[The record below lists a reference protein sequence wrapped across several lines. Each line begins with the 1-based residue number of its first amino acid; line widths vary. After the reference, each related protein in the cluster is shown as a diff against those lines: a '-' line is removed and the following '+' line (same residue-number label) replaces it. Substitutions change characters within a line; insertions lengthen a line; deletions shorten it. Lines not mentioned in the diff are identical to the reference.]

1 MKDHGELEDAE
12 TAQVLGALV
21 IRAVEHLR
29 FCTAGAQAKAN
40 FSIDGVAYEIT
51 VEGKPA

>member
-21 IRAVEHLR
+21 VRAVDQLK
-29 FCTAGAQAKAN
+29 FAAGAQAKTS
-40 FSIDGVAYEIT
+40 FSIDGVEYEIT
-51 VEGKPA
+51 VQAKRA